1 MNKLIL
7 ILLSN
12 FKNLIKKFNFSFLLV
27 ILKVKN
33 NKYLALVT
41 DDVLFFYR
49 KVKIFPVIKKQV
61 NESRLNF
68 VLLTM
73 FFGVIFAVLF
83 HYVHWQAVPGP
94 NGYTRIYKE
103 SFFLPNPVTMFS
115 DFFSLADQWW
125 RLRWNINFNY
135 LPAAIIP
142 LSLLEDI
149 GRAMYGYPNPYVTA
163 FIFVYSY
170 IVFLGFYLYYSF
182 ISLDILKRF
191 IIILALAICSY
202 PVLLTL
208 HTSNFESHCFIMIAI
223 AFYLFIKRSHFWSAI
238 FIGFSASIKIY
249 PLFFIVVI
257 INRKNFWNVVTGSIL
272 GFVSL
277 NFLALNIRG
286 DFVSNITTWST
297 GFMDGMN
304 SYSVTMIQGW
314 SGIPFSHSLL
324 NAYRLIIGPNNIM
337 FNPYPYYYIFAALVL
352 FFIIYRIIRM
362 KNISHKFI
370 LAASALCLLPVT
382 STDYKLMYF
391 LIPIIILIKSSR
403 KNWVDS
409 FLLGSMTLLM
419 IPKGY
424 YFVHKVLFGY
434 PGGQYFYFNSN
445 TIINAAILILL
456 IAVTIWASYNEKL
469 KSKSAR

>member
-1 MNKLIL
+1 ML
-7 ILLSN
+7 
-12 FKNLIKKFNFSFLLV
+12 FL
-27 ILKVKN
+27 
-33 NKYLALVT
+33 
-41 DDVLFFYR
+41 YR
-49 KVKIFPVIKKQV
+49 RLPVIKKQV

-73 FFGVIFAVLF
+73 FFGIIFAVLF

-94 NGYTRIYKE
+94 DGYNRVYKE

-115 DFFSLADQWW
+115 DFFSIAEQWLQ
-125 RLRWNINFNY
+125 LRWGISFNY

-149 GRAMYGYPNPYVTA
+149 GKTMYGYPNPYVAA

-170 IVFLGFYLYYSF
+170 LVFLGFYLYFSF
-182 ISLDILKRF
+182 NSLEVSKRF
-191 IIILALAICSY
+191 LIILALTICSY

-208 HTSNFESHCFIMIAI
+208 HTANLESHCFIMIAI
-223 AFYLFIKRSHFWSAI
+223 AMYLYIKRSHFWSAV
-238 FIGFSASIKIY
+238 FIGFAASIKIY
-249 PLFFIVVI
+249 PLFFIVVT
-257 INRKNFWNVVTGSIL
+257 INRKNFWRVGLGSVL
-272 GFVSL
+272 GFMSL

-286 DFVSNITTWST
+286 EFASNLTTWAA
-297 GFMDGMN
+297 GFLGGLN

-324 NAYRLIIGPNNIM
+324 NAYKLILGPNNTM
-337 FNPYPYYYIFAALVL
+337 FNPYPYYYIIAAVFLSFV
-352 FFIIYRIIRM
+352 IYRIIKI

-370 LAASALCLLPVT
+370 LATSALCLLPVT

-403 KNWVDS
+403 KNRVDT
-409 FLLGSMTLLM
+409 FLLSAITLLM

-424 YFVHKVLFGY
+424 YFVHKYLFGY
-434 PGGQYFYFNSN
+434 PGGQFFYFNSN
-445 TIINAAILILL
+445 TVINAAILIIL
-456 IAVTIWASYNEKL
+456 IAVTIWVSYNK
-469 KSKSAR
+469 KSRINDVL